1 MIPKE
6 IQYMMFSSEPE
17 AIPAAPAPQKV
28 ETQGCLI
35 TTILTLIDSS
45 LLGSERKFSKWR
57 PNNID
62 LSELILRIGCYS
74 LM

>member
-35 TTILTLIDSS
+35 TTILTLIDPFTS
-45 LLGSERKFSKWR
+45 
-57 PNNID
+57 
-62 LSELILRIGCYS
+62 RI
-74 LM
+74 

>member
-28 ETQGCLI
+28 ETH
-35 TTILTLIDSS
+35 ID
-45 LLGSERKFSKWR
+45 
-57 PNNID
+57 P
-62 LSELILRIGCYS
+62 Y
-74 LM
+74 

>member
-17 AIPAAPAPQKV
+17 VIPAAPAPQKV

-35 TTILTLIDSS
+35 TTILTLIDPFTSRIW
-45 LLGSERKFSKWR
+45 EK
-57 PNNID
+57 
-62 LSELILRIGCYS
+62 IL
-74 LM
+74 